1 MATRS
6 INNLKLGL
14 FVLAGLAFLIQLMYM
29 IGKNKNFFGRNYE
42 LRARFSNV
50 QGLVAGNN
58 VRFSGIQAGTVKK
71 ISILNDT
78 TIEVLM
84 TIEDRMKTVIRKNAQ
99 ASIGTEGLVGN
110 KVLNIIPGKNTADFA
125 ADGDLIFTRKTIDTD
140 EMLQTLSKTNN
151 DVAIIAEGLK
161 TTIERINSSSA
172 LWSLLNDQSIP
183 GNIKQSVSNIR
194 QATEKANLMATD
206 LHNLVK
212 DIKEG
217 KGSAGA
223 LLTDTTFAY
232 NLNTAVLSIN
242 QVGKTTDSLAR
253 EIKNLA
259 AGIKEDVNNGKGT
272 VHALL
277 KDSIVTENLNASLEN
292 IRKGTDGFNQAMD
305 AIKHSFLLRGYFK
318 KLEKKKQQELKKKL
332 STENK

>member
-1 MATRS
+1 MVNFQNIYLLRDYYYSSEDQNQIYRGYISEKKEIEEIIPAEYSEFRNDLRES
-6 INNLKLGL
+6 
-14 FVLAGLAFLIQLMYM
+14 FL
-29 IGKNKNFFGRNYE
+29 RYE
-42 LRARFSNV
+42 F
-50 QGLVAGNN
+50 
-58 VRFSGIQAGTVKK
+58 VKK
-71 ISILNDT
+71 HFAVPEMIWNKVANMNQDGTDLIIEKLSIATDNINAAKKEKFTSELND
-78 TIEVLM
+78 IS
-84 TIEDRMKTVIRKNAQ
+84 KQVISELDKHYH
-99 ASIGTEGLVGN
+99 SGN
-110 KVLNIIPGKNTADFA
+110 
-125 ADGDLIFTRKTIDTD
+125 TD

-151 DVAIIAEGLK
+151 DVAIIADGLK

-183 GNIKQSVSNIR
+183 GNIRQSVSNIR
-194 QATEKANLMATD
+194 QATAKANVMATD

-212 DIKEG
+212 DIKDG

-232 NLNTAVLSIN
+232 NLNTAVISIN

-277 KDSIVTENLNASLEN
+277 KDSTVTEKLNASLEN

-305 AIKHSFLLRGYFK
+305 AIKHSFLLRGYIK
-318 KLEKKKQQELKKKL
+318 KQEKKRQQELKNKL